1 MIDELEELVDKFS
14 GVANWTHCFAHII
27 NLITKTIIQQFDVPK
42 TKKGESVDAARAEL
56 LALAS
61 DVDIEDLL
69 TRANHDGYS
78 GDGKEEV
85 CDDHVDG
92 WVDEWGGLSALD
104 IKELEEDVQPIR
116 KTPVKVHSYCTDVDN
131 NARSIV
137 ADVNHP
143 LSSAK

>member
-14 GVANWTHCFAHII
+14 GAANWTRCFAHII
-27 NLITKTIIQQFDVPK
+27 NLIAKTIIQQFDVPK
-42 TKKGESVDAARAEL
+42 TKQGESVDAARAEL

-61 DVDIEDLL
+61 DMDIEDLL

-92 WVDEWGGLSALD
+92 WVDE
-104 IKELEEDVQPIR
+104 
-116 KTPVKVHSYCTDVDN
+116 
-131 NARSIV
+131 
-137 ADVNHP
+137 
-143 LSSAK
+143 

>member
-14 GVANWTHCFAHII
+14 GAANRTRCFAHII
-27 NLITKTIIQQFDVPK
+27 NLIAKTIIQQFDVPK
-42 TKKGESVDAARAEL
+42 TKQGESVDAARAEL

-78 GDGKEEV
+78 GDGEQEV
-85 CDDHVDG
+85 RDDHVDG
-92 WVDEWGGLSALD
+92 WVDERGGLSASD

-116 KTPVKVHSYCTDVDN
+116 KTLVKVRSYCTVDN